1 MAENRNALSFLSVDE
16 VADEMDVSPRTVRR
30 WMKEKGLP
38 YIKIGRV
45 VRFDAGAVNDWAHQ
59 QNEAA

>member
-1 MAENRNALSFLSVDE
+1 MTENRNALAFLSVDD
-16 VADEMDVSPRTVRR
+16 VADELDVSKRTVRR
-30 WMKEKGLP
+30 WMREKGLP

-45 VRFDAGAVNDWAHQ
+45 VRFDAEAINRWAHQ